1 MSLLTK
7 YNVAAPRYTS
17 YPTVPYWQS
26 EKPSERDWAKQAL
39 ATFDRDGRLSLYVH
53 LPFCESLCTYCG
65 CNTRITRNHAVEAP
79 YIDALLKEWRMYL
92 RLFKKR
98 PVLAELHLGGGTPTF
113 FSAKN
118 LHHLL
123 SEILQGVS
131 LAEDYNFSF
140 EAHPSSTSAA
150 HLQTLFDLGFR
161 RVSIGVQDTDAE
173 ILRLINRNQTW
184 AQVENAVRT
193 ARAVGFT
200 SVNIDLVFGLPRQT
214 EAQIRNTFAQVS
226 ALRPERIAFYSYAHV
241 PWLKPGQRAYS
252 EIDLPE
258 GEAKRRLYELGRNLF
273 EAEGYREIGMDHFA
287 LPGDAL
293 YKALEEGA
301 LHRNFMGYTPLH
313 TRLLVGLGVSSIS
326 DAWTGFV
333 QNEKKLETYLE
344 RVHANEFPFFRG
356 HLLDE
361 EDMLFRRLITELM
374 CRFKTYWSPSEA
386 ENPALLNGLA
396 RMETLTADGLV
407 ENGPFH
413 LRVTSKGM
421 PFLRNIC
428 MALDARLWADKP
440 EGELFSKSI

>member
-7 YNVAAPRYTS
+7 YNIAAPRYTS
-17 YPTVPYWQS
+17 YPTVPYWQT
-26 EKPSERDWAKQAL
+26 EKPSERDWTKQAL
-39 ATFDRDGRLSLYVH
+39 ATFDRDGRLSLYIH

-140 EAHPSSTSAA
+140 EAHPSSTTAT

-214 EAQIRNTFAQVS
+214 EAQIRHTFAQVS
-226 ALRPERIAFYSYAHV
+226 SLRPERIAFYSYAHV

-258 GEAKRRLYELGRNLF
+258 GDAKRRLYELGRSLF

-293 YKALEEGA
+293 YKALEEGS

-344 RVHANEFPFFRG
+344 RVQANEFPFFRG

-386 ENPALLNGLA
+386 ENPALINGLA
-396 RMETLTADGLV
+396 RMEALSADGLV

-413 LRVTSKGM
+413 LRVTAKGM